1 MQLEWEQSEYGSHLV
16 VLSVNKEIKESAPN
30 CNDF

>member
-16 VLSVNKEIKESAPN
+16 VLSVNKEIKESEFN
-30 CNDF
+30 CNAF